1 MEIIARRQ
9 FDPLYIWLDIAFL
22 VLFAALLI
30 WKKKYMTVLVG
41 IAFGFIY
48 FAVDYGLF
56 HLVFHARSI
65 TGGSL
70 FWVLLWMSMSYGFT
84 NFVWIWLWISKDKHL
99 LEWSLLIL
107 FWWLCCPMLA
117 ATFGSGEKLITIQRT
132 TGGYHGWMALILFV
146 GYALAIAWNLFQ
158 KDKTLRVNL
167 LWILAIGILVQ
178 FGWETGLLLGGIRS
192 AGFENFSDKLLT
204 LVTNSLLETNL
215 GMPYIYVIF
224 LAYSAKFTERL
235 KKRDNPLSFRDR
247 LRENNAERVR
257 GDDVSA
263 YLA

>member
-1 MEIIARRQ
+1 
-9 FDPLYIWLDIAFL
+9 
-22 VLFAALLI
+22 
-30 WKKKYMTVLVG
+30 
-41 IAFGFIY
+41 
-48 FAVDYGLF
+48 
-56 HLVFHARSI
+56 
-65 TGGSL
+65 
-70 FWVLLWMSMSYGFT
+70 
-84 NFVWIWLWISKDKHL
+84 
-99 LEWSLLIL
+99 
-107 FWWLCCPMLA
+107 
-117 ATFGSGEKLITIQRT
+117 
-132 TGGYHGWMALILFV
+132 MALILFV

-215 GMPYIYVIF
+215 GMPYIYAIF

-263 YLA
+263 YLE